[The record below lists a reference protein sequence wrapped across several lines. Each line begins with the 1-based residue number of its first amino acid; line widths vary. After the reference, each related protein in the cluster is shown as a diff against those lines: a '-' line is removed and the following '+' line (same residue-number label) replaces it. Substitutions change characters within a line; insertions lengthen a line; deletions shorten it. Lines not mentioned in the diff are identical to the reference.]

1 MNFHAASRRGLCHA
15 RLRARTAIAHP
26 AELLYRETDSQSRMK
41 DTHGIAN
48 HLTAHRQKRGFSA
61 AELARRVGI
70 SRPTIYAIES
80 GSYVPNTAVALRLA
94 RTLEVGVEDLFA
106 LPSDAP
112 APPPP
117 TERVTLLP
125 QPDTPRAGDPM
136 QLCRVDRR
144 LVASSPSPV
153 PWYLPTAD
161 AVLLGGKAAT
171 ATVQLFH
178 GEYDLANRI
187 LVAGCDPGISV
198 LARHVLRAG
207 VELVVAQRN
216 SSQAL
221 ALLKQ
226 GVVHVAGTHLRDQAS
241 GESNLPAIHRL
252 FARKSVAVVSL
263 AVWEE
268 GLVLAAGNPRSV
280 RSVADLARRD
290 VRIVNREAGAGSR
303 LLLDAEL
310 GRAGLAARQV
320 LGYDRLAAGHL
331 PAAWQVRT
339 GDADCCIATRA
350 ASRVFG
356 LDFIPLATERYDLA
370 LRLQHLDHAPVA
382 ALLDTLNRAS
392 FRRELEGLGGYDAS
406 AAGRRL
412 L

>member
-1 MNFHAASRRGLCHA
+1 MQDNRN
-15 RLRARTAIAHP
+15 
-26 AELLYRETDSQSRMK
+26 
-41 DTHGIAN
+41 IAN
-48 HLTAHRQKRGFSA
+48 HLTALRQKRGLSA
-61 AELARRVGI
+61 AGLAQRAGI
-70 SRPTIYAIES
+70 SRQTVYAIES

-94 RTLEVGVEDLFA
+94 RTLEATVEDIFA
-106 LPSDAP
+106 LPSGEPAAP
-112 APPPP
+112 LP
-117 TERVTLLP
+117 TGQVTLLP
-125 QPDTPRAGDPM
+125 HPDAPRAGDPM
-136 QLCRVDRR
+136 QLCRVDHRTM
-144 LVASSPSPV
+144 ASSPSPV

-161 AVLLGGKAAT
+161 AVLAGAPTAKAAK
-171 ATVQLFH
+171 AGKGTVQLFH

-226 GVVHVAGTHLRDQAS
+226 GVVHVAGTHLRDEAT

-252 FARKSVAVVSL
+252 FARNSVAVVTL

-268 GLVLAAGNPRSV
+268 GLVLAPGNPKSI
-280 RSVADLARRD
+280 RSVADLARRN
-290 VRIVNREAGAGSR
+290 VTLVNREPGAGSR
-303 LLLDAEL
+303 DLLDAHL
-310 GRAGLAARQV
+310 HSAGLAPANVR
-320 LGYDRLAAGHL
+320 GYDSLAGGHL
-331 PAAWQVRT
+331 QAAWQVRN

-350 ASRVFG
+350 AARVFG
-356 LDFIPLATERYDLA
+356 LDFIPLASQRYDLA
-370 LRLQHLDHAPVA
+370 IRRRHLDHPPVA
-382 ALLDTLNRAS
+382 ALLDTLNRAA
-392 FRRELEGLGGYDAS
+392 FRRELEGLGGYDTT

>member
-1 MNFHAASRRGLCHA
+1 MQ
-15 RLRARTAIAHP
+15 
-26 AELLYRETDSQSRMK
+26 DSPN
-41 DTHGIAN
+41 IAN
-48 HLTAHRQKRGFSA
+48 HLTALRQKRGFSA
-61 AELARRVGI
+61 ADLARRTGI
-70 SRPTIYAIES
+70 SRQTIYAIES
-80 GSYVPNTAVALRLA
+80 GSYMPNTAVALRLA
-94 RTLEVGVEDLFA
+94 RMLEVHVEDLFS
-106 LPSDAP
+106 LPADEP
-112 APPPP
+112 AVPLA
-117 TERVTLLP
+117 TEQVTLLP
-125 QPDTPRAGDPM
+125 HPDAPRTGDPM

-144 LVASSPSPV
+144 TVASSPSPV

-161 AVLLGGKAAT
+161 AVLVGASARAGK
-171 ATVQLFH
+171 ATVQLLH

-226 GVVHVAGTHLRDQAS
+226 GVVHVAGTHLRDEAS

-252 FARKSVAVVSL
+252 FAGHSVAVVSL

-268 GLVLAAGNPRSV
+268 GLVLAAGNPKSI
-280 RSVADLARRD
+280 RSVADLGRRD
-290 VRIVNREAGAGSR
+290 VTIVNREPGAGSR
-303 LLLDAEL
+303 QLLDAHLDRL
-310 GRAGLAARQV
+310 GLSGEKVR
-320 LGYDRLAAGHL
+320 GYGRLAAGHL

-350 ASRVFG
+350 AARVFG
-356 LDFIPLATERYDLA
+356 LDFVPLATERYDLA
-370 LRLQHLDHAPVA
+370 IRRQHLDYPPVA

-392 FRRELEGLGGYDAS
+392 FRREMQGLGGYDMS

>member
-1 MNFHAASRRGLCHA
+1 
-15 RLRARTAIAHP
+15 
-26 AELLYRETDSQSRMK
+26 MK
-41 DTHGIAN
+41 DNNIAN
-48 HLTAHRQKRGFSA
+48 HLTALRQKRGFSA
-61 AELARRVGI
+61 ADLAQRAGI
-70 SRPTIYAIES
+70 SRQTIYAIES

-94 RTLEVGVEDLFA
+94 RTLEVTVEDLFA
-106 LPSDAP
+106 LPADAP
-112 APPPP
+112 TSPLP
-117 TERVTLLP
+117 TEQVTLLP
-125 QPDTPRAGDPM
+125 HPDAPRAGDPM

-144 LVASSPSPV
+144 TMASSPSPV

-161 AVLLGGKAAT
+161 AVLVEAPAQTGK

-178 GEYDLANRI
+178 NEYDLANRI

-226 GVVHVAGTHLRDQAS
+226 GAIHVAGTHLRDEAS

-252 FARKSVAVVSL
+252 FARNSVAVVSL

-268 GLVLAAGNPRSV
+268 GLVLAPGNPKSI
-280 RSVADLARRD
+280 RSVADFARRD
-290 VRIVNREAGAGSR
+290 VSIVNREAGAGSR
-303 LLLDAEL
+303 QLLDAHL
-310 GRAGLAARQV
+310 DRLGLASQKVR
-320 LGYDRLAAGHL
+320 GYDRLAGGHL
-331 PAAWQVRT
+331 QAAWRVRT
-339 GDADCCIATRA
+339 ADADCCIATRA
-350 ASRVFG
+350 AARVFG

-370 LRLQHLDHAPVA
+370 IRRQHLDYPPVA

-392 FRRELEGLGGYDAS
+392 FRRELEGLGGYDTT

>member
-1 MNFHAASRRGLCHA
+1 MQDNR
-15 RLRARTAIAHP
+15 
-26 AELLYRETDSQSRMK
+26 K
-41 DTHGIAN
+41 IAN
-48 HLTAHRQKRGFSA
+48 HVTAHRQKRGFSA
-61 AELARRVGI
+61 ADLAQRAGI
-70 SRPTIYAIES
+70 SRQTIYAIES

-112 APPPP
+112 GAALT
-117 TERVTLLP
+117 TEQVTLLP
-125 QPDTPRAGDPM
+125 HPDPPRAGDPV

-144 LVASSPSPV
+144 TIASMPSPV

-161 AVLLGGKAAT
+161 AVLLSEAPGGKVGK

-178 GEYDLANRI
+178 GESDLANRI

-226 GVVHVAGTHLRDQAS
+226 GAIHVAGTHLRDQAS

-252 FARKSVAVVSL
+252 FARNSVAVVSL

-268 GLVLAAGNPRSV
+268 GLVVAPGNPKSI

-290 VRIVNREAGAGSR
+290 VGIVNREPGAGSR
-303 LLLDAEL
+303 LLLDAH
-310 GRAGLAARQV
+310 LARLDLDGEKV
-320 LGYDRLAAGHL
+320 RGYDNLASGHL
-331 PAAWQVRT
+331 PAAWRVRT

-350 ASRVFG
+350 AARVFG

-370 LRLQHLDHAPVA
+370 IRRQHLDYPPVA
-382 ALLDTLNRAS
+382 ALLDTLNRAA
-392 FRRELEGLGGYDAS
+392 FRRELEGLGGYDMS
-406 AAGRRL
+406 TAGRRL

>member
-1 MNFHAASRRGLCHA
+1 
-15 RLRARTAIAHP
+15 
-26 AELLYRETDSQSRMK
+26 MK
-41 DTHGIAN
+41 DNRKIAN

-61 AELARRVGI
+61 ADLAQRAGI
-70 SRPTIYAIES
+70 SRQTIYAIES

-94 RTLEVGVEDLFA
+94 RTLEVGVEDLFS
-106 LPSDAP
+106 LTSDAP
-112 APPPP
+112 AAPLP
-117 TERVTLLP
+117 TEQVTLLP
-125 QPDTPRAGDPM
+125 HPDTPRAGDPM

-144 LVASSPSPV
+144 TIASSPSPV

-161 AVLLGGKAAT
+161 AVLVDVPARTGKAGKG
-171 ATVQLFH
+171 TVQLFH

-226 GVVHVAGTHLRDQAS
+226 GVVHVAGTHLRDEAS

-252 FARKSVAVVSL
+252 FARNSVAVVSL

-268 GLVLAAGNPRSV
+268 GLLLVPGNPKSI
-280 RSVADLARRD
+280 RSVADFARRD
-290 VRIVNREAGAGSR
+290 VSIVNREPGAGSR
-303 LLLDAEL
+303 LLLDAHL
-310 GRAGLAARQV
+310 DRLGLAGQKVR
-320 LGYDRLAAGHL
+320 GYDRLAGGHL
-331 PAAWQVRT
+331 PAAWQVRS

-350 ASRVFG
+350 AARVFG

-370 LRLQHLDHAPVA
+370 IRRQHLDHPPVQT
-382 ALLDTLNRAS
+382 LLDTLNRAS
-392 FRRELEGLGGYDAS
+392 FRCELEGLGGYDTS

>member
-1 MNFHAASRRGLCHA
+1 MQDNR
-15 RLRARTAIAHP
+15 
-26 AELLYRETDSQSRMK
+26 K
-41 DTHGIAN
+41 IAN
-48 HLTAHRQKRGFSA
+48 HVTAHRQKRGFSA
-61 AELARRVGI
+61 ADLAQRAGI
-70 SRPTIYAIES
+70 SRQTIYAIES

-94 RTLEVGVEDLFA
+94 RTLEVGVEDLFS

-112 APPPP
+112 GAPLT
-117 TERVTLLP
+117 TEQVTLLP
-125 QPDTPRAGDPM
+125 HPDPPRAGDPV

-144 LVASSPSPV
+144 TIASMPSPV

-161 AVLLGGKAAT
+161 AVLLSEAPGGKVGK

-178 GEYDLANRI
+178 GESDLANRI

-226 GVVHVAGTHLRDQAS
+226 GAIHVAGTHLRDQAS

-252 FARKSVAVVSL
+252 FARNSVAVVSL

-268 GLVLAAGNPRSV
+268 GLVVAPGNPKSI

-290 VRIVNREAGAGSR
+290 VGIVNREPGAGSR
-303 LLLDAEL
+303 LLLDAH
-310 GRAGLAARQV
+310 LARLDLDGEKV
-320 LGYDRLAAGHL
+320 RGYDNLASGHL
-331 PAAWQVRT
+331 PAAWRVRT

-350 ASRVFG
+350 AARVFG

-370 LRLQHLDHAPVA
+370 IRRQHLDYPPVA
-382 ALLDTLNRAS
+382 ALLDTLNRAA
-392 FRRELEGLGGYDAS
+392 FRRELEGLGGYDMS
-406 AAGRRL
+406 TAGRRL

>member
-1 MNFHAASRRGLCHA
+1 MQDN
-15 RLRARTAIAHP
+15 RT
-26 AELLYRETDSQSRMK
+26 
-41 DTHGIAN
+41 IAN

-61 AELARRVGI
+61 ADLAQRAGI
-70 SRPTIYAIES
+70 SRQTIYAIES
-80 GSYVPNTAVALRLA
+80 GIYVPNTAVALRLA
-94 RTLEVGVEDLFA
+94 RTLEVGVEDLFS
-106 LPSDAP
+106 LPSGAP
-112 APPPP
+112 AALLP
-117 TERVTLLP
+117 TESVTLLP
-125 QPDTPRAGDPM
+125 QPDPPRAGDPM

-144 LVASSPSPV
+144 TMASSPSPI

-161 AVLLGGKAAT
+161 AVLVGDVDAKAAK

-178 GEYDLANRI
+178 GEYDLTNRI

-226 GVVHVAGTHLRDQAS
+226 GVVHVAGTHLRDEAS
-241 GESNLPAIHRL
+241 GESNLPAIHRI
-252 FARKSVAVVSL
+252 FARKSVAVISL

-268 GLVLAAGNPRSV
+268 GLVLAPGNPKSIRSI
-280 RSVADLARRD
+280 ADLARRD
-290 VRIVNREAGAGSR
+290 VSIVNREPGAGSR
-303 LLLDAEL
+303 LLLDAHLARL
-310 GRAGLAARQV
+310 GLGGPKVR
-320 LGYDRLAAGHL
+320 GYDRLAGGHL
-331 PAAWQVRT
+331 PAAWQVRS

-350 ASRVFG
+350 AARVFG
-356 LDFIPLATERYDLA
+356 LDFIPLASERYDLA
-370 LRLQHLDHAPVA
+370 IRRQHLDYPPVA

-392 FRRELEGLGGYDAS
+392 FRRELEGLGGYDTS